1 MTHLF
6 RSSSSRLPLLA
17 FLVFFA
23 LSLLTRLALCLG
35 SLHDLSWNFS
45 IVGAFAV
52 GVFFDVMAGLFAAV
66 PWVLYGALAPERFLK
81 SRAGRII
88 TGVLMICFTSLLIF
102 ISVSEWVFWDEF
114 GARFNFIAVDYL
126 IWTHEVFDNITESY
140 PMGRIFAGIALLGVG
155 ITWLLH
161 RKGMMAWA
169 SSGKAGWIERCTAL
183 GVGLVLP
190 ALAGFFVNQASLPG
204 FANQY
209 NAELSKNGCWSFF
222 AAFKQMELNYEQWYQ
237 KLPESEAIA
246 DTKKLLV
253 TANESAASTRPDD
266 LRRSINVTG
275 PEHKWNVILVCMESM
290 SGSYMT
296 YGGNQKGITP
306 VLDRLATQSLFFDNL
321 YATGTRTVRGMEAIT
336 LNLPP
341 TPGMSIIYR
350 PEGKD
355 LVTTFTPFL
364 KRGYECGF
372 FYGGDGRFDY
382 MNRYFSTAGCRI
394 MDVNAW
400 NKNDVTFKT
409 AWGACDEDLFN
420 KVIAEADKSY
430 AAGKP
435 FHDFC
440 MTTSNHR
447 PFDFPGGRID
457 LPSHSGKNAAV
468 KYSDWAIGDLIDKA
482 SKRPWFKETLFVIVS
497 DHCASSAGKSDI
509 DVTKF
514 HIPAMVYNPG
524 LVPAKTV
531 SKLCSQIDLMPTV
544 FGLLNW
550 DHDTLGYGHDL
561 LAPSAATLKD
571 RAFISNYQKIALL
584 QDNSLAILKPKRETA
599 LYSCD
604 IQSGA
609 LTPMEPGN
617 TNILHETIAY
627 YQSASWLFGSG
638 KLKAALYK
646 SPPAPNPPAKD
657 H

>member
-6 RSSSSRLPLLA
+6 RCPPSRLPLLA
-17 FLVFFA
+17 FLLFFA
-23 LSLLTRLALCLG
+23 ISLLTRLALCFG

-45 IVGAFAV
+45 MVGAFAV
-52 GVFFDVMAGLFAAV
+52 GVLFDAMAGLFAAV

-88 TGVLMICFTSLLIF
+88 TGILMICFIDSLIF

-126 IWTHEVFDNITESY
+126 IWTHEVFDNISESY
-140 PMGRIFAGIALLGVG
+140 PMGPIFAGIVMLGIG

-161 RKGMMAWA
+161 RKGILAWA
-169 SSGKAGWIERCTAL
+169 STGNAGWSGRCTAF

-190 ALAGFFVNQASLPG
+190 ALAGFFVSQAAIPG

-209 NAELSKNGCWSFF
+209 NAELSRNGCWSFF
-222 AAFKQMELNYEQWYQ
+222 AALKQMELNYDQWYQ
-237 KLPESEAIA
+237 KLPEAEAIA

-253 TANESAASTRPDD
+253 TENETATSSRPDD
-266 LRRSINVTG
+266 LRRSIKATG
-275 PEHKWNVILVCMESM
+275 TEHKWNVILVCMESL
-290 SGSYMT
+290 SGNYMT
-296 YGGNQKGITP
+296 YGGNKKGITP
-306 VLDRLATQSLFFDNL
+306 NLDRLATQSLFFDNL

-350 PEGKD
+350 PKGTD

-364 KRGYECGF
+364 KRGYDCGF

-382 MNRYFSTAGCRI
+382 MNRYFSTSGCRI
-394 MDVNAW
+394 MDLNAW
-400 NKNDVTFKT
+400 DKKDLTFKT

-420 KVIAEADKSY
+420 KVIAEADKSH

-447 PFDFPGGRID
+447 PFDFPAGRID
-457 LPSHSGKNAAV
+457 LPSHNKNAAI
-468 KYSDWAIGDLIDKA
+468 KYADWAIGDLIDKA
-482 SKRPWFKETLFVIVS
+482 SKRPWFKDTLFVIVS

-531 SKLCSQIDLMPTV
+531 SRLCSQIDLMPTV
-544 FGLLNW
+544 FGLMNW
-550 DHDTLGYGHDL
+550 SYDTLGYGHDL
-561 LAPSAATLKD
+561 LAPSATTLKD

-584 QDNSLAILKPKRETA
+584 QDNTLAILKPKRETA

-604 IQSGA
+604 IQTGG
-609 LTPMEPGN
+609 LTPIDSQN
-617 TNILHETIAY
+617 SDILRETIAY

-638 KLKAALYK
+638 KLKAALNK
-646 SPPAPNPPAKD
+646 TLPASKLPTED
-657 H
+657 R